1 MSRVEPHPNPH
12 QRRDAQPEPPHRR
25 QTDRREAQPKKPSKA
40 EGEESDMDEA
50 LRRQ

>member
-1 MSRVEPHPNPH
+1 MSRVEPHPSPH
-12 QRRDAQPEPPHRR
+12 QRREQVEPPHRR

-40 EGEESDMDEA
+40 EGEEEDVEEA